1 MSRWFIMLK
10 LLIIFLNKL
19 VFYFFELKKNKV
31 FLIKKINYFISE
43 IKIRILFFR
52 YEFISK
58 YNKDVN
64 YKYYK
69 MLLIP
74 FREVLDL
81 NIRDSLKIL
90 KLCFKLF
97 IVYIF
102 IFIVLIMLIILNL
115 ILKKEIKIK

>member
-1 MSRWFIMLK
+1 MLK

-31 FLIKKINYFISE
+31 FLIQKINYFTSE

>member
-1 MSRWFIMLK
+1 MLK

-31 FLIKKINYFISE
+31 FLIQKINYFISE

-74 FREVLDL
+74 FRAVLDL

-102 IFIVLIMLIILNL
+102 IFIILIMLIILNL